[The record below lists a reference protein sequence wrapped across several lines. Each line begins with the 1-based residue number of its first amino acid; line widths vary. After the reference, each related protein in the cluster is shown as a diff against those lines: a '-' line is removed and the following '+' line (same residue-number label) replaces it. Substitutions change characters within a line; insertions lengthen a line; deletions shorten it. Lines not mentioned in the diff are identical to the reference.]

1 MLNPAFFCGI
11 IQWREIAL
19 VLQSNGCKTQD
30 HVKCS
35 QRSPSMAEFFFNL
48 LPDWKTVLS
57 FFSIVVGIVVGALF
71 FIDMMLYLLIQLGV
85 IIHILLEVG
94 RGIKSVINALRGR
107 LPPREEEKKD
117 NNREEKK
124 KDN

>member
-1 MLNPAFFCGI
+1 
-11 IQWREIAL
+11 
-19 VLQSNGCKTQD
+19 
-30 HVKCS
+30 
-35 QRSPSMAEFFFNL
+35 MAEFFFNL

-117 NNREEKK
+117 NNREEEKKDNNREEKK